1 MQKTVLNTETKDNLK
16 SSMKETTIRI
26 GDKTYKVKLA
36 ETEEQHMK
44 GLQDVSELPEDEGM
58 LFVFSDTEP
67 ELSFWMKDTKIPL
80 DVIFIDEDLQ
90 VISVQQGIPENEEFM
105 TENNVNFVL
114 EVNQNSGIKQGDEL
128 EFSPDKKLNSDKMH
142 VLDSEGNTQMEL
154 DGGERIFSR
163 ANTVTLIKFA
173 KKAATTQNDND
184 YKALGKRIFKF
195 LETQSN
201 NEPEYV
207 EQK

>member
-1 MQKTVLNTETKDNLK
+1 MNKIN
-16 SSMKETTIRI
+16 IRI
-26 GDKTYKVKLA
+26 ANKKYKVQVA
-36 ETEEQHMK
+36 ETDEEKQK
-44 GLQDVSELPEDEGM
+44 GLQGVTSLPEDEGM
-58 LFVFSDTEP
+58 LFVFEEP
-67 ELSFWMKDTKIPL
+67 DEISFWMKDTKIPL

-114 EVNQNSGIKQGDEL
+114 EVNQNSGIKVGDEL
-128 EFSPDKKLNSDKMH
+128 EFSPESKVNINKMQ
-142 VLDSEGNTQMEL
+142 VLDSSGNVQMEL

-163 ANTVTLIKFA
+163 PNTKVLIKFA
-173 KKAATTQNDND
+173 KKASATQKDSD

>member
-1 MQKTVLNTETKDNLK
+1 MNKIN
-16 SSMKETTIRI
+16 IRI
-26 GDKTYKVKLA
+26 ANKKYKVQVA
-36 ETEEQHMK
+36 ETDEEKQK
-44 GLQDVSELPEDEGM
+44 GLQGVTSLPEDEGM
-58 LFVFSDTEP
+58 LFVFEEP
-67 ELSFWMKDTKIPL
+67 DEISFWMKDTKIPL

-90 VISVQQGIPENEEFM
+90 VISVHQGIPESEEFM

-114 EVNQNSGIKQGDEL
+114 EVNQNSRIKVGDEL
-128 EFSPDKKLNSDKMH
+128 EFSPESKVDMNKMQ
-142 VLDSEGNTQMEL
+142 VLDSSGNVQMEL

-163 ANTVTLIKFA
+163 SNTKTLIKFA
-173 KKAATTQNDND
+173 KKASATQKDSD

>member
-1 MQKTVLNTETKDNLK
+1 MNKIN
-16 SSMKETTIRI
+16 IRI
-26 GDKTYKVKLA
+26 ANKKYKVQVA
-36 ETEEQHMK
+36 ETDEEKQK
-44 GLQDVSELPEDEGM
+44 GLQGVTSLPEDEGM
-58 LFVFSDTEP
+58 LFVFEEP
-67 ELSFWMKDTKIPL
+67 DEISFWMKDTKMPL

-90 VISVQQGIPENEEFM
+90 VISVHQGIPESDEFM

-114 EVNQNSGIKQGDEL
+114 EVNQNSGIKVGDEL
-128 EFSPDKKLNSDKMH
+128 EFSPESKVDMNKMQ
-142 VLDSEGNTQMEL
+142 VLDSSGNVQMEL

-163 ANTVTLIKFA
+163 SNTKTLIKFA
-173 KKAATTQNDND
+173 KKASATQKDSD

>member
-44 GLQDVSELPEDEGM
+44 GLQDITELPEDEGM
-58 LFVFSDTEP
+58 LFIFNEP
-67 ELSFWMKDTKIPL
+67 DEISFWMKDTKIPL
-80 DVIFIDEDLQ
+80 DIIFINEDLE
-90 VISVQQGIPENEEFM
+90 VISVYQGIPESEEFM

-114 EVNQNSGIKQGDEL
+114 EVNQNSGIKVGDEL
-128 EFSPDKKLNSDKMH
+128 EFSPESKVDMNKMQ
-142 VLDSEGNTQMEL
+142 VLDSDGNAQMEL
-154 DGGERIFSR
+154 EGGERIFSR
-163 ANTVTLIKFA
+163 QNTKTLIKFA
-173 KKAATTQNDND
+173 KKANATQKDND

-195 LETQSN
+195 LETQTKN
-201 NEPEYV
+201 KPEYV
-207 EQK
+207 ELK

>member
-1 MQKTVLNTETKDNLK
+1 MNKIN
-16 SSMKETTIRI
+16 IRI
-26 GDKTYKVKLA
+26 ANKKYKVQVA
-36 ETEEQHMK
+36 ETDEEKQK
-44 GLQDVSELPEDEGM
+44 GLQGVTSLPEDEGM
-58 LFVFSDTEP
+58 LFVFEEP
-67 ELSFWMKDTKIPL
+67 DEISFWMKDTKIPL

-90 VISVQQGIPENEEFM
+90 VTSVHQGIPESEEFM

-114 EVNQNSGIKQGDEL
+114 EVNQNSGIKVGDEL
-128 EFSPDKKLNSDKMH
+128 EFSPESKVDMNKMQ
-142 VLDSEGNTQMEL
+142 VLDSSGNVQMEL

-163 ANTVTLIKFA
+163 SNTKTLIKFA
-173 KKAATTQNDND
+173 KKASATQKDSD